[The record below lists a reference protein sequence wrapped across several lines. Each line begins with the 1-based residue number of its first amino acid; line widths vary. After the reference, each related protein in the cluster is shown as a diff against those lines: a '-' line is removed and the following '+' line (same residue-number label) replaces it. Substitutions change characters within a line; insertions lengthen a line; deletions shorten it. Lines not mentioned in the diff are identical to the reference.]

1 MFSSTLFRLYI
12 NPVSLGSLYLAV
24 DHLKVTTAK
33 PVIRK
38 LKAYIARYVI
48 PDEIVSSEFQQ
59 FSKDYMA
66 WSIPTQARTTTKQME
81 RPSRR

>member
-24 DHLKVTTAK
+24 DHLKATTAK

-38 LKAYIARYVI
+38 LKAYIARYGI

-59 FSKDYMA
+59 LSKDYGFKH
-66 WSIPTQARTTTKQME
+66 THTTTTTNQME